1 MPLPCPPD
9 ALRLMA
15 ERFGTPTYV
24 YHAPT
29 LRRQAA
35 RMHAMLDGVD
45 ARVLYAVKANACPAV
60 VRTLRDAGCGLDAV
74 SPAEVLLGLRLGVDP
89 AAMQFSPSM
98 PAPHEADVAVEA
110 GVTVNLGDL
119 SALDAFGRRHG
130 GAEVSLRLNPGHGA
144 GHHAHVVTAGEGV
157 KFGLKLAEFAEAQ
170 ALCRRYG
177 LRLVGLHM
185 HVGSGLLDA
194 HSYAAPLDALLA
206 LAATLPGLR
215 VLNVGGGLGTPYHPG
230 EPDYD
235 DATYRTVVTARLA
248 DFAAARPGVS
258 FRAEPGRFLVAHAGV
273 LLTTVTAVK
282 DDGRAEA
289 VPFVGTDTGMNHLIR
304 PALYGAFHEV
314 VNLSRAGAPVRPVT
328 VTGNAC
334 ESADVFATARP
345 LPMPREGDVLA
356 LCDAGAYGASMASPY
371 NLRPFPAEVL
381 LDDDG
386 PALVRE
392 RLSDAAFVDAW
403 LSGTAYPG

>member
-45 ARVLYAVKANACPAV
+45 ADVLYAVKANACPAV
-60 VRTLRDAGCGLDAV
+60 VAVLRDAGCGIDAV
-74 SPAEVLLGLRLGVDP
+74 SPAELLLGLRLGVDP
-89 AAMQFSPSM
+89 AKMQFSPSM
-98 PAPHEADVAVEA
+98 PAPHEADEAVNA
-110 GVTVNLGDL
+110 GVLVNLGDL
-119 SALDAFGRRHG
+119 SALDAFGQRHP
-130 GAEVSLRLNPGHGA
+130 GADVSLRLNPGHGA

-157 KFGLKLAEFAEAQ
+157 KFGLKPAEFAEA
-170 ALCRRYG
+170 LTLVDRHS

-194 HSYAAPLDALLA
+194 SDLVAPLDVLLD
-206 LAATLPGLR
+206 LARTLPDVR
-215 VLNVGGGLGTPYHPG
+215 VVNVGGGLGQPYRPG

-235 DATYRTVVTARLA
+235 DDHYRSVVTTRLA
-248 DFAAARPGVS
+248 AFAQERPGVR
-258 FRAEPGRFLVAHAGV
+258 FRVEPGRFLVAQAGV
-273 LLTTVTAVK
+273 LLASVTVVK
-282 DDGRAEA
+282 DAA

-304 PALYGAFHEV
+304 PALYDAYHEI
-314 VNLSRAGAPVRPVT
+314 VNLSRPDAPERAVT

-345 LPMPREGDVLA
+345 LPMPVEGDVLA
-356 LCDAGAYGASMASPY
+356 IADAGAYGASMASPY

-381 LDDDG
+381 LDDAG
-386 PALVRE
+386 PTLVRE
-392 RLSDAAFVDAW
+392 RLSDEAFVAVW
-403 LSGTAYPG
+403 LAGTPYALTAGA